1 MSQNQGSLG
10 ATIVNK
16 LIAIRIEAL
25 EPYPL
30 TMKGGV
36 LPTAL
41 KARTGNPGRSRW
53 ASKKS
58 SWEPFRFIGGFL
70 FILQPLSE
78 FLGMIGK
85 DNVSPGSL
93 DGG

>member
-41 KARTGNPGRSRW
+41 KARTG
-53 ASKKS
+53 
-58 SWEPFRFIGGFL
+58 SWQVTLGF
-70 FILQPLSE
+70 
-78 FLGMIGK
+78 
-85 DNVSPGSL
+85 
-93 DGG
+93 

>member
-1 MSQNQGSLG
+1 MSQNQGFLG

-41 KARTGNPGRSRW
+41 KARTGILAGHVGLL
-53 ASKKS
+53 KKV
-58 SWEPFRFIGGFL
+58 
-70 FILQPLSE
+70 
-78 FLGMIGK
+78 LG
-85 DNVSPGSL
+85 NLLGSL
-93 DGG
+93 AASYSSCNH